1 MVLAEFDTIKG
12 KRERATSRRHCF
24 TGRTMGSRKK
34 KGIDRADC
42 RTVRGRLYVRVE
54 WDDVSKGASHYVP
67 VSQLKCLTV
76 PVAGAVVE
84 MRHTKGKKWRGK
96 ITHSDRYLAASSLV
110 SGERTAALV
119 VR

>member
-1 MVLAEFDTIKG
+1 
-12 KRERATSRRHCF
+12 
-24 TGRTMGSRKK
+24 MGSRKK

-42 RTVRGRLYVRVE
+42 RTVRGRQYVRVE

-67 VSQLKCLTV
+67 VSQLKCLTI

-96 ITHSDRYLAASSLV
+96 IAYSDRYLAALSLV
-110 SGERTAALV
+110 SGEQTAALL